1 MIMDN
6 NSNMIKKLYLCSAL
20 TVAGIQL
27 LNAATPLADYS
38 DGVFVV
44 NEDWY
49 GHCNSTINFLKGD
62 GEWIYRVVQQE
73 NPGFELGC
81 TNQYGAIY
89 GGKFYLIA
97 KQDKDP
103 GASTYGAR
111 ITVCSANDMSIL
123 KQIRIISTDKN
134 ATSGPDGRGFL
145 GVDEH
150 KGYVGS
156 SNGIFVLDLDNLE
169 IVGYI
174 SGTENGAETGYDE
187 LYGGQIGNMVRVDDY
202 VYAVHQS
209 KGLLVIDAATDKVV
223 DVVEAPDGKGF
234 GSVVLSKDGNLW
246 LSIATN
252 SSGGADKSIMRLNP
266 VTRESSVIALP
277 EGIYGPANSWYAW
290 TPDGFCA
297 STKHNV
303 LYWNGGASSWF
314 SGSQVFKYD
323 IDNNVYSKIIDLDAD
338 GENWKIYG
346 CSMRVHPIDDELYAS
361 LFHEFGN
368 KAYIFRR
375 YDSCGSKIEDFSMIE
390 NYWFPSLPVFPD
402 VAAPEMRTFEQS
414 ISSTE
419 PTEIALRGLATDDDN
434 IDAAIVYSLGDVDV
448 SGSSRV
454 DVRVADGK
462 LVITPV
468 DVKEGETCTIEI
480 KANSNGKVVSGESK
494 VVFGNSGAVDA
505 SKVDSTFSIAT
516 YMRNIAV
523 NGIEDT
529 ELVEIYSAT
538 GALVAVA
545 KVSDG
550 SARATL
556 SSAGAY
562 VVVAGG
568 KASKVIVR

>member
-174 SGTENGAETGYDE
+174 SGT
-187 LYGGQIGNMVRVDDY
+187 
-202 VYAVHQS
+202 
-209 KGLLVIDAATDKVV
+209 
-223 DVVEAPDGKGF
+223 
-234 GSVVLSKDGNLW
+234 
-246 LSIATN
+246 
-252 SSGGADKSIMRLNP
+252 
-266 VTRESSVIALP
+266 
-277 EGIYGPANSWYAW
+277 
-290 TPDGFCA
+290 
-297 STKHNV
+297 
-303 LYWNGGASSWF
+303 
-314 SGSQVFKYD
+314 
-323 IDNNVYSKIIDLDAD
+323 
-338 GENWKIYG
+338 
-346 CSMRVHPIDDELYAS
+346 
-361 LFHEFGN
+361 
-368 KAYIFRR
+368 
-375 YDSCGSKIEDFSMIE
+375 
-390 NYWFPSLPVFPD
+390 
-402 VAAPEMRTFEQS
+402 
-414 ISSTE
+414 
-419 PTEIALRGLATDDDN
+419 
-434 IDAAIVYSLGDVDV
+434 
-448 SGSSRV
+448 
-454 DVRVADGK
+454 
-462 LVITPV
+462 
-468 DVKEGETCTIEI
+468 
-480 KANSNGKVVSGESK
+480 
-494 VVFGNSGAVDA
+494 
-505 SKVDSTFSIAT
+505 
-516 YMRNIAV
+516 
-523 NGIEDT
+523 
-529 ELVEIYSAT
+529 
-538 GALVAVA
+538 
-545 KVSDG
+545 
-550 SARATL
+550 
-556 SSAGAY
+556 
-562 VVVAGG
+562 
-568 KASKVIVR
+568 